1 MARLPDVRDDE
12 WPEEL
17 RDTAEAQLK
26 AYGTILNSTR
36 QAAHAPRV
44 ALGASAMSRELARSR
59 LVPPRVAH
67 LVNLRVAAIVG
78 CPL

>member
-1 MARLPDVRDDE
+1 MARLSDVADAT

-17 RDTAEAQLK
+17 REMAAAQVK
-26 AYGTILNSTR
+26 AYGVVLHSTR

-44 ALGASAMSRELARSR
+44 ALGAAAMSRELARSR
-59 LVPPRVAH
+59 LVPARLVA